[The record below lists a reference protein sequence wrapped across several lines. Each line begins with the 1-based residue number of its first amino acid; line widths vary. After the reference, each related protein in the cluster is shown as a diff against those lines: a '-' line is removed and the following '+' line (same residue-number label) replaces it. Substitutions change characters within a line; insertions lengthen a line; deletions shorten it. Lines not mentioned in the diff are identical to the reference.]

1 MRLYPDDQQRALAYQ
16 TEALQDFP
24 SLTGD
29 QLERIRKKSRE
40 SLVWFRAHPVLHN
53 TISVLLLLCL
63 FAADVLAL
71 LGLPALLPVELDTAR
86 GATLAGV
93 VAGVLH
99 GFLVCSIVTLTVH
112 EGAAH
117 DLLIQGRGPVARALR
132 LLANNACR
140 LFAADPLYYSEA
152 HFAHH
157 RSLGTPE
164 DGSFTNFVRLRRLL
178 GALAPLA
185 PVLSVSDYFPWRPQ
199 EHTRSRNLSAVLT
212 TLYMTSLGVLAYWRF
227 GATYTL
233 VALLLVGTWVS
244 YALDRVRESVEHLFM
259 PLHRDD
265 GTRELGLGFWGL
277 LLGGGPWGQPCHLSH
292 HLAPALP
299 WYQQLGMHFFLR
311 RLLTDEQKRHFF
323 LRPFVGFPLLV
334 WGLVTGRG
342 PAPRSTPRAAGAV

>member
-1 MRLYPDDQQRALAYQ
+1 MKLHPDDHQRALVYQ
-16 TEALQDFP
+16 AEALQDFP
-24 SLTGD
+24 SLTD
-29 QLERIRKKSRE
+29 EQLERIRQKSRDA
-40 SLVWFRAHPVLHN
+40 LVWFRAHPFLHN
-53 TISVLLLLCL
+53 SVSVVLLLSL
-63 FAADVLAL
+63 FAADVLTL
-71 LGLPALLPVELDTAR
+71 LVLPSLLPVELGTPR
-86 GATLAGV
+86 GAALAGV
-93 VAGVLH
+93 VAGALH
-99 GFLVCSIVTLTVH
+99 GFLVCSIVTLSVH

-117 DLLIQGRGPVARALR
+117 ELLIQGRGPVTRVLR

-140 LFAADPLYYSEA
+140 LFAADPIYYAGA

-157 RSLGTPE
+157 RSLGTQE
-164 DGSFTNFVRLRRLL
+164 DGSFTHFVRLRRLL

-199 EHTRSRNLSAVLT
+199 EHTRSRNVSAVLT
-212 TLYMTSLGVLAYWRF
+212 TSYMTSLGVLAYGRF

-244 YALDRVRESVEHLFM
+244 YALDRVRESVEHLYM
-259 PLHRDD
+259 PLDRHD
-265 GTRELGLGFWGL
+265 GTRELGLGLWGL

-299 WYQQLGMHFFLR
+299 WYQQLGLHFFLR

-323 LRPFVGFPLLV
+323 LRPFVGFPLLL

-342 PAPRSTPRAAGAV
+342 PVPRASPRAAGAS